1 MSREDERTGRLRI
14 AGLAAGAL
22 LALFSDAPLLA
33 QGLDPAK
40 ALTQYNLDVWTTA
53 DALPQNS
60 VTAVVQTRDGYL
72 WLGTYGGLARFDGVR
87 FGVFDSANTPALRTN
102 GVQALLEARDGTL
115 WVGTTGGGL
124 VRYRD
129 GAFTALT
136 TADGLP
142 SDNVRTLH
150 EDHEG
155 VLWIGTNDGLARYKD
170 GRFRTFHVKDG
181 LSNPVVR
188 ALQDDG
194 SGTLW
199 IGTNGGGLDRLEG
212 GRFRRFTTADGLSSN
227 FVFALLSGQDGS
239 LWIGTDGGG
248 LGRLKDGRLQN
259 FTIADGLPSNIV
271 WSLHEDGQ
279 GTLWVGTY
287 GGGLARFRDGRF
299 SALTTRDGL
308 SNDFVRA
315 VTSDR
320 EASLW
325 IGTYS
330 GGLCRL
336 RDGKF
341 TTYTTSEGLKGDFAR
356 TVFEDRDHALW
367 IGTTGG
373 GLCRMKDGAFRCYDA
388 RSGLHDD
395 VRALHQDEDGALWI
409 GTVGAGLFRLKQGRF
424 TRYTTTDGLAHAN
437 VSSIS
442 ADRKGGLW
450 IGTNGGGLSHFERG
464 RFTTYGTAQGL
475 SVNFVLATLVDRE
488 GVVWV
493 GTDGG
498 GLSRLENGSVTTF
511 RKKDGLAGDIVF
523 CLHDDEQGA
532 LWIGTSGGLSRIH
545 QGRLSTLTTRQGLLD
560 DVVFQI
566 LEDAEGRFWLSGN
579 KGISRLDGEELR
591 AAARGERPSVS
602 PVGYG
607 AADGMKSDEC
617 SGLGQ
622 PAGWRARDGR
632 LWFPTARGV
641 VVVDPSR
648 IRLNTVSPPVE
659 VERVVVDGEPVAS
672 LDVPPGRQRFE
683 FHYTALSLVA
693 PRKVEFKYKLDGFD
707 PDWIGAGPRR
717 TAYYTRLPPGRYT
730 FRVTASNNDG
740 VWNADG
746 ASVALTVQPY
756 FTETIW
762 FYLLSGL
769 GLMLAGAGV
778 YRLRVRSLRRRQ
790 RELEVIVE
798 RRTHDLLLEKERSE
812 AARQE
817 AERARSEAERQKE
830 VALAADHLKGEMLSI
845 AAHDLKTPL
854 QSMIGYGDLLAAEG
868 ASKAAVEYAGYST
881 RSAQRML
888 DIVNRL
894 LQSDSME
901 RGGLPVL
908 RQAVNVGDLALAIAG
923 SLQPHAEAK
932 KQRIHASAAPSCL
945 VEGDEEWL
953 RQVLENLVGNAI
965 KYSPPRCSIWV
976 DVKKANGTVRLE
988 VRDEGPG
995 LTEDDK
1001 ARLFGRFQR
1010 GSARPTGGES
1020 ATGLGLSIV
1029 KQLVE
1034 LHSGQ
1039 VWAESGG
1046 RGEGARFVV
1055 ELPATEAAP
1064 PKPDAQPVPR
1074 GE

>member
-1 MSREDERTGRLRI
+1 MRRDVQRSGRGRLP
-14 AGLAAGAL
+14 GLARAGAL
-22 LALFSDAPLLA
+22 IVLASSGALFG

-53 DALPQNS
+53 DELPQNS
-60 VTAVVQTRDGYL
+60 VNAVVQTRDGYL
-72 WLGTYGGLARFDGVR
+72 WMGTYGGLARFDGMR

-102 GVQALLEARDGTL
+102 GILALLETRDGTL
-115 WVGTTGGGL
+115 WIGTSGGGL

-136 TADGLP
+136 TGDGLP
-142 SDNVRTLH
+142 SDIVRTLC
-150 EDHEG
+150 EG
-155 VLWIGTNDGLARYKD
+155 HDGALWIGTNDGLARYKN
-170 GRFRTFHVKDG
+170 GGFRTFQVKDG
-181 LSNPVVR
+181 LSNAVVR
-188 ALQDDG
+188 ALQEDG
-194 SGTLW
+194 AGTLW

-212 GRFRRFTTADGLSSN
+212 GRFRRFTPADGLSSN
-227 FVFALLSGQDGS
+227 SVFALLRAGDGA
-239 LWIGTDGGG
+239 LWIGTNGGG
-248 LGRLKDGRLQN
+248 LGRLKDGRLRT
-259 FTIADGLPSNIV
+259 FTTADGLPSDIV

-279 GTLWVGTY
+279 GTLWIGTY
-287 GGGLARFRDGRF
+287 GGGLARFRGGRF
-299 SALTTRDGL
+299 SALTSRDGL

-341 TTYTTSEGLKGDFAR
+341 TTYTRSEGLRGDFAR
-356 TVFEDRDHALW
+356 TVLEDRDHALW

-373 GLCRMKDGAFRCYDA
+373 GLCRMEGGGFRCFDA
-388 RSGLHDD
+388 RSGLADD
-395 VRALHQDEDGALWI
+395 VRALHQDRGGALWI
-409 GTVGAGLFRLKQGRF
+409 GTVGAGLFRLRGGRF
-424 TRYTTTDGLAHAN
+424 TRYTVADGLPHPN

-442 ADRKGGLW
+442 ADGRGGLW
-450 IGTNGGGLSHFERG
+450 VGTYGGGLAHFEG
-464 RFTTYGTAQGL
+464 GHFTTYGTAQGL
-475 SVNFVLATLVDRE
+475 SVNLVLSTLVDHR
-488 GVVWV
+488 GVVWA

-498 GLSRLENGSVTTF
+498 GLCRLEAGRVTSF

-523 CLHDDEQGA
+523 SLHEDEQGA
-532 LWIGTSGGLSRIH
+532 LWVGTSGGLSRIDA
-545 QGRLSTLTTRQGLLD
+545 GKVGTLTTRQGLLD
-560 DVVFQI
+560 DVVFQV
-566 LEDAEGRFWLSGN
+566 LEDAAGRFWLSGN
-579 KGISRLDGEELR
+579 KGLSRLEGDDLR

-617 SGLGQ
+617 SGVAQ
-622 PAGWRARDGR
+622 PAGWRAHDGR

-641 VVVDPSR
+641 VVVDPGR
-648 IRLNTVSPPVE
+648 IPLNTVPPPVE
-659 VERVVVDGEPVAS
+659 VERVVVDGEPAAS
-672 LDVPPGRQRFE
+672 PEVPPGRQRFE

-693 PRKVEFKYKLDGFD
+693 PRKVAFKYRLEGFD
-707 PDWIGAGPRR
+707 TDWIGAGPRR

-740 VWNADG
+740 VWNAEG
-746 ASVALTVQPY
+746 ASVTLTVKPY
-756 FTETIW
+756 FGETVW
-762 FYLLSGL
+762 FYLLAGL

-778 YRLRVRSLRRRQ
+778 YGLRVRSLRRRK
-790 RELEVIVE
+790 RELELLVE

-817 AERARSEAERQKE
+817 ADRQRE
-830 VALAADHLKGEMLSI
+830 VAEQADHLKGEMLSI

-854 QSMIGYGDLLAAEG
+854 QSIIGYGDLLVGG
-868 ASKAAVEYAGYST
+868 ATSKAAEYAGYTT

-894 LQSDSME
+894 LQSDSIE
-901 RGGLPVL
+901 RGGLPVV
-908 RQAVNVGDLALAIAG
+908 RRSVNVGNLALAIAG
-923 SLQPHAEAK
+923 SLQPQAEAK
-932 KQRIHASAAPSCL
+932 EQRIHASADPSCL
-945 VEGDEEWL
+945 VVGDEEWL
-953 RQVLENLVGNAI
+953 RQVLENLLGNAI
-965 KYSPPRCSIWV
+965 KYSPPRRSIWV

-1029 KQLVE
+1029 KQLIE
-1034 LHSGQ
+1034 LHQGK

-1055 ELPATEAAP
+1055 ELPA
-1064 PKPDAQPVPR
+1064 PDAPT
-1074 GE
+1074 GGA